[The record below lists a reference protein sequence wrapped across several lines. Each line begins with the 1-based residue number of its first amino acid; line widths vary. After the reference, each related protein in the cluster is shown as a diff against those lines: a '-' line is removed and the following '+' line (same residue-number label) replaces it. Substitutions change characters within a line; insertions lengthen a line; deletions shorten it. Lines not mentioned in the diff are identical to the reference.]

1 MTRRHAVFLAAAG
14 SALAAATVFMRLT
27 PDAFPFGDA
36 AIIQIYTLEVL
47 RSFLTLGPYSQFGW
61 HHPGPLYFYG
71 LVPLYEIAGRRAIG
85 LVAGALAINVA
96 SLMGIDRLV
105 RRNAGPFA
113 AAAIV
118 ARRSLTTIAS
128 SFWWRISLCI
138 AVVVWAPTLY
148 EQVTGAPGNLTRIW
162 QYLFAAP
169 HTGQP
174 LRAAFITWS
183 DMTTAVVR
191 KGLAVGW
198 GAAYQPQASV
208 PMQIGA
214 VVQLAGMTA
223 ALITFRRTGQAFMA
237 WLCVFVLL
245 VSLLAGWSITRIADD
260 VGDYEVFWISVLG
273 ALMWGAMV
281 TAVIPAARRPG
292 LRKSAGVVVLVILVM
307 AIRAL
312 ADARAYAVE
321 QRETDVRRKIVSLAV
336 ADYLEREGIRRPMFH
351 IAQATWLD
359 AACVVLDAYKQHPSV
374 AVDPPWVHIFGDA
387 LAPTGREDAD
397 VYIEDRTGDTVPL
410 TRGGDRLVVSAD
422 GLFVHAFRR

>member
-1 MTRRHAVFLAAAG
+1 
-14 SALAAATVFMRLT
+14 
-27 PDAFPFGDA
+27 
-36 AIIQIYTLEVL
+36 
-47 RSFLTLGPYSQFGW
+47 
-61 HHPGPLYFYG
+61 LYFYG

-105 RRNAGPFA
+105 RCNAGPFA

-336 ADYLEREGIRRPMFH
+336 ADYLEREGIQRPMFH